1 MPINSI
7 LDSVKKSIGIDKE
20 YAAFDP
26 DIIMHINSVLAT
38 LNQLGVGPESGFS
51 IEDSSTTWNE
61 LIGDDPRYNS
71 VKTYVFLKVRTLFDP
86 PTASHLMTA
95 MNEQIREFEWR
106 IQTLREEDKWQSST
120 KTT

>member
-1 MPINSI
+1 MPISSI

-20 YAAFDP
+20 YVAFDP

-38 LNQLGVGPESGFS
+38 LNQLGLGPNEGFS
-51 IEDSSTTWNE
+51 IEDNSSNWE
-61 LIGDDPRYNS
+61 DFIGSDPRYNS

-106 IQTLREEDKWQSST
+106 IQVLREEDKW
-120 KTT
+120 K